1 MPAEDEAREVRPPTL
16 TEQERALE
24 QAASENLNLKMR
36 VQQLEEQ
43 LGERG
48 PGGGDESMSIWDV
61 RSALSRERELH
72 QQRERIIE
80 EAAREVTERDELLE
94 RSRSALADL
103 RAENARLVQQNE
115 HELQRQLATKEA
127 ELKEDLLRQ
136 FDKRAAELE
145 EWGHRQIEIVRA
157 QEQKKGEEA
166 ASQKVREARG
176 EEQAISSR
184 ELGQLQSEMDGLL
197 EQQQREAAQLVDDL
211 RLRLRL
217 SEQALAQ
224 KEEEARAA
232 EADVHGWR
240 RQRDDQEGAMQRLRC
255 DYEMIKEELLRE
267 RRERAE
273 EHENRQKAATD
284 IDAAALEAR
293 MMEAQIEELTRRLDD
308 LGREAERLRRE
319 VGEARGA
326 ERTSTLALA
335 QVQEDLRQRQAS
347 QRQADDL
354 IRDLQRQLDDS
365 KLHVEKLEVDLQDA
379 KENVLKSSARSIVS
393 LSASHSVRSDARLMS
408 APPPT
413 PLDRMDLAAALE
425 RERERAVDA
434 EEELRVMKRRL
445 GQVEH
450 RAREA
455 EADVAGC
462 RARALEAE
470 EEARVLRGSLSR
482 LRDSKQPV
490 LKKDSADQ
498 QMSPGDNRG
507 DLQRESLDAGGDQEA
522 WKRTEALDG
531 SVDSVTPATP
541 FSPSERQHEWLQK
554 ALKKVQAK
562 SKECA
567 QLQWELEAA
576 REEASKAR
584 EEAQQLEA
592 QQLEAA
598 RPRERELQAREREC
612 ARLKEEC
619 ARLQSAVM
627 RLEDEAVV
635 MQAKHADLENEADMV
650 AELLLKVEGSSELS
664 ATQLVQE
671 ALAKCEQGAVLSA
684 TGLVRDAL
692 AQHVKSDPGAGLTTT
707 SPVDLTPS
715 SLTARLPPAAPMT
728 PTTPTRVV
736 SFANDADNA
745 PPRDGAQVGTRGEG
759 GIGQSAALRAQL
771 ATVLDEKAEL
781 EAHIEEMQKHLA
793 EMHTQTQAALQER
806 EQALQD
812 MAKKIEQAANRDID
826 TNLRI
831 AISDANRR
839 VAHVQMQLAAAVAER
854 DEARR
859 VSHDLNTT
867 LASFGAAQKDAEEL
881 LTTIHGLR
889 AERGNLLD
897 EARWSA
903 REIARLRGDVDEL
916 EGKYSAAQ
924 AKLAAHSAQ
933 FDEMLRLESWQRH
946 LDVAGQAQHDSDSAV
961 QRLRECNRLLILELE
976 ETRER
981 LRDERRRRYVAECA
995 AVSAG
1000 AVAQNVTSTAASAD
1014 SLGGSDTVDSAVD
1027 PAAAE
1032 LACRP
1037 APKFVLPPVTPKTH
1051 ETKVCL
1057 PAPDDLGSPLHGQ
1070 GLLKGSD
1077 DHGQGHDEAQ
1087 DQEEAEQVFSQDA
1100 GALIEGTHAPAT
1112 APLAASQGES
1122 PSPEPQW
1129 STPEGLRASRVI
1141 CRSSAAT
1148 NHHKGGGG
1156 GNRCESVED
1165 SSYIAQERE
1174 GIGLEGSEERETSG
1188 ATRYAA
1194 TNAATPT
1201 VTVVSD
1207 DFSAAHTHLHRTETP
1222 KSLAVSARKE
1232 KARDM
1237 PRQQGKKGLES
1248 RGGTAL
1254 RPQSASPV
1262 KFAGG
1267 RRKKPLAALTRS
1279 SVNARGPQDAFSPR
1293 HAAR

>member
-1 MPAEDEAREVRPPTL
+1 MPGEDEAREVRPPTL

-115 HELQRQLATKEA
+115 HELQRQLVTREA
-127 ELKEDLLRQ
+127 ELKDDLLRQ

-240 RQRDDQEGAMQRLRC
+240 RQRDDQEGAMQRLSC

-365 KLHVEKLEVDLQDA
+365 KFHVEKLEVDLQDA
-379 KENVLKSSARSIVS
+379 KENALKSSTRSIVS

-498 QMSPGDNRG
+498 QMSPGDNKG
-507 DLQRESLDAGGDQEA
+507 HLQRESLDAGGDQSA

-531 SVDSVTPATP
+531 SVDSVAPATP

-627 RLEDEAVV
+627 RLEDEAVL

-736 SFANDADNA
+736 SFANDTDNA

-924 AKLAAHSAQ
+924 AKLAAHAAQ
-933 FDEMLRLESWQRH
+933 FDDMLRLESWQRH

-1000 AVAQNVTSTAASAD
+1000 AAAQSVTFTAASAD
-1014 SLGGSDTVDSAVD
+1014 SLGGADTVDSAVD
-1027 PAAAE
+1027 PSAAE
-1032 LACRP
+1032 FASRP
-1037 APKFVLPPVTPKTH
+1037 APKLVLPPVTPKTH

-1070 GLLKGSD
+1070 GLLKGHGLHHD
-1077 DHGQGHDEAQ
+1077 EGQG
-1087 DQEEAEQVFSQDA
+1087 QEEAEQVFSQDA
-1100 GALIEGTHAPAT
+1100 GALIEGTHVPAT

-1141 CRSSAAT
+1141 GRSSAAA

-1156 GNRCESVED
+1156 GNRCEWVEE
-1165 SSYIAQERE
+1165 SSYIAQARE
-1174 GIGLEGSEERETSG
+1174 ETGLGGSEERETSG

-1194 TNAATPT
+1194 TTAATPT
-1201 VTVVSD
+1201 LTVVSD

-1248 RGGTAL
+1248 RGGTVL

-1279 SVNARGPQDAFSPR
+1279 SVNARGPQDAFSPL